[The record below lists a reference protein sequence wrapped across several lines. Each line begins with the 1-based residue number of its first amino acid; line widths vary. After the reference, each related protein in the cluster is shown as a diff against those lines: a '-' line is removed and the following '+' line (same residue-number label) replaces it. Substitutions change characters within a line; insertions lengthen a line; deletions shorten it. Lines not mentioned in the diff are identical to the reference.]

1 MSTLSAKEKVSILF
15 SHLDMSKMDLFKVV
29 HHSQLV
35 DEDARTSSGP
45 EDSVPAKDTQD
56 KDGATEEDE
65 SGAPQQEDVIREEEI
80 QEENRWLGF
89 SL

>member
-1 MSTLSAKEKVSILF
+1 MSTLSAKEKVYIIF

-35 DEDARTSSGP
+35 DKDARTSSEP
-45 EDSVPAKDTQD
+45 EDFVPAKDTQD
-56 KDGATEEDE
+56 KDGETEEDE
-65 SGAPQQEDVIREEEI
+65 SGAPQQEDIIREEEI